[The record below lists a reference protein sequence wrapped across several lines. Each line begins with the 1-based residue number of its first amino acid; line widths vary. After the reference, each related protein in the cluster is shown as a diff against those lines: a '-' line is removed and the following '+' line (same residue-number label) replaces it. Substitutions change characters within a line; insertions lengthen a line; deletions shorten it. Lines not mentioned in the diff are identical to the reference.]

1 MNKGMGDFT
10 LNLFNPNQLL
20 RNINS
25 FSNLVFFT
33 GITVLTIG
41 LYFALIVAP
50 NDYQQG
56 AMVKIMYLHVP
67 SAWLSLGIY
76 SSIAVMSLV
85 YLITKTPICALIS
98 KSLAPIGIIFTSI
111 VLISGIL
118 WGRPMWGVWWVWDAR
133 LTSVLLLFFIYLG
146 LILIYRMDGKRNS
159 YFKIASVYALLGF
172 INIPIVKYSVDWWN
186 TLHQPASVMRMDGPT
201 IHYSMLYPLLFVF
214 FGFSLISLYFLSQA
228 LKFEILNNKFKARRI
243 KEKF

>member
-1 MNKGMGDFT
+1 MN
-10 LNLFNPNQLL
+10 LLNPNQLL
-20 RNINS
+20 RNINR

-33 GITVLTIG
+33 GIVALTIG

-56 AMVKIMYLHVP
+56 IMVKIMYLHVP

-76 SSIAVMSLV
+76 SSISVMSLL
-85 YLITKTPICALIS
+85 YLITKTPVSALIS
-98 KSLAPIGIIFTSI
+98 KSLAPIGLMFTSI
-111 VLISGIL
+111 VLISGIF

-159 YFKIASVYALLGF
+159 YLKIASVYALLGF

-186 TLHQPASVMRMDGPT
+186 TLHQPASVIRMDGPT

-214 FGFSLISLYFLSQA
+214 FGFCLISLYFLSQT
-228 LKFEILNNKFKARRI
+228 LKLEILNNKFKARRL
-243 KEKF
+243 KEKY